1 MAADMAGCGVDI
13 DCAPCLDL
21 CVAGANNVIGDRAF
35 GADPER
41 VATLGRAC
49 AEGLTAGGVL
59 PIVKHMPGCGH
70 VHADPHE
77 VLPVIDRSLD
87 ELKDLDFK
95 PFVALRDQPWGMT
108 NHAIYT
114 GIDPDRAA
122 TLSPKVIAEV
132 IRGIIGFDGVLVTD
146 ALDME
151 ALEGSHAERARL
163 SFEAGCDIAM
173 HCNAPLEIR
182 CEVADVVPELS
193 VDGLRRLNA
202 ADAMRQVPDPAFD
215 RQAAL
220 GRLAALL
227 GDIGV

>member
-1 MAADMAGCGVDI
+1 
-13 DCAPCLDL
+13 
-21 CVAGANNVIGDRAF
+21 
-35 GADPER
+35 
-41 VATLGRAC
+41 
-49 AEGLTAGGVL
+49 
-59 PIVKHMPGCGH
+59 
-70 VHADPHE
+70 
-77 VLPVIDRSLD
+77 
-87 ELKDLDFK
+87 
-95 PFVALRDQPWGMT
+95 MT

-182 CEVADVVPELS
+182 REVADVVPELS
-193 VDGLRRLNA
+193 ADALRRLKA